1 MSIQVREC
9 QCPAC
14 LQSPDH
20 SAWQLHRQMNVL
32 LSRLDEQQRRWYV
45 ALESKRVGHGGDTLL
60 SHITGL
66 DVETI
71 RRGRHELDDE
81 LTQRPVEGIRA
92 AGGGRPPVEKRPAA
106 DSRLDGV
113 SRAGNRR
120 ESDERAE
127 MAAQ

>member
-1 MSIQVREC
+1 MPISVREC

-20 SAWQLHRQMNVL
+20 PAWQLHHQMNVL

-60 SHITGL
+60 GQITGL

-71 RRGRHELDDE
+71 RRGRRELDDE
-81 LTQRPVEGIRA
+81 LAQRPVERTRE
-92 AGGGRPPVEKRPAA
+92 AGGGRPPVEKKTRSSRP
-106 DSRLDGV
+106 R
-113 SRAGNRR
+113 
-120 ESDERAE
+120 
-127 MAAQ
+127 